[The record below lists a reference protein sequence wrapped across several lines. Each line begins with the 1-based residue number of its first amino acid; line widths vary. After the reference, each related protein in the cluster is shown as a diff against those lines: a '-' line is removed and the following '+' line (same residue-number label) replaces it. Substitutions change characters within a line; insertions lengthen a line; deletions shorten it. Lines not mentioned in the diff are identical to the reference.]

1 MTMADIKAMTD
12 DWITPATASSAM
24 RMDVGRLIQYAREG
38 QLPFAVQISGNR
50 VKISR
55 VGFLKA
61 YGYADPEEQN
71 DTNQSIRQI
80 EARLDQIAQ
89 LLKEALERRA

>member
-55 VGFLKA
+55 KSFLQCYGHWEEEKA
-61 YGYADPEEQN
+61 VNSRME
-71 DTNQSIRQI
+71 RI
-80 EARLDQIAQ
+80 EALLAQILD
-89 LLKEALERRA
+89 EMRERRSVS

>member
-55 VGFLKA
+55 KSFLQCYGHWEEEKA
-61 YGYADPEEQN
+61 ADSRME
-71 DTNQSIRQI
+71 RI
-80 EARLDQIAQ
+80 EALLSQILD
-89 LLKEALERRA
+89 EMRERRSVS